1 MRRKKV
7 ITEPVWLMWEGDD
20 FPRKLDSDSLVFYL
34 NEHIY
39 LDSDDIAKKSLARQL
54 QREGIVSSLF
64 EGYNLINLSWISRA
78 GFYFDDGDER
88 FPIYC
93 DESNSN
99 YEWDATFVEVP
110 YVL

>member
-1 MRRKKV
+1 MRRKKT
-7 ITEPVWLMWEGDD
+7 IADPIWLIWEGND
-20 FPRKLDSDSLVFYL
+20 FPSKFHSDSIIFYL

-54 QREGIVSSLF
+54 QREGIATSLF
-64 EGYNLINLSWISRA
+64 DGYNLINLAWVSRA
-78 GFYFDDGDER
+78 GYYYDDGDER

-93 DESNSN
+93 EESDPN